1 MEGNTEKPFGI
12 VRGITFSTMNMKRTN
27 LAETEGN
34 PGDQISTLIF
44 RNVEWMGY
52 SETLKISIAMLHLKR

>member
-1 MEGNTEKPFGI
+1 
-12 VRGITFSTMNMKRTN
+12 MKRTN

-44 RNVEWMGY
+44 RNVEVNGVFGNFKNKY
-52 SETLKISIAMLHLKR
+52 CNVTFEKVKVNGTAFDGQ